1 MLAPDFNF
9 LLLVLSGVGTAVAV
23 ALGEWCPPIQVV
35 WQGKTHQCCP
45 NAAVNSGC
53 TKACGAVSR

>member
-23 ALGEWCPPIQVV
+23 ALGEWCPEWSFFVACTRSVSGFLVFTDIASVV
-35 WQGKTHQCCP
+35 LTP
-45 NAAVNSGC
+45 SL
-53 TKACGAVSR
+53 